1 MSDIDGL
8 LALIPVGAI
17 AQELGIPEDVAQG
30 AVSQVVPT
38 LLGGMA
44 ANAKNVSGAASLEK
58 ALAAH
63 SGVFPRT
70 PVGDP
75 KLDDDSDGDGE
86 KIVSN
91 VFGSKRNDVVTAV
104 ASTGDSNITQDI
116 IAKVLPIVAPIVIG
130 WLASQFFGKKQAAPA
145 EPAAAPAEPAAARE
159 SSGGIDDLLGDLLG
173 GSQSGSQSGSQGGDI
188 LGSVL
193 GGLLGGLLGGG
204 KR

>member
-17 AQELGIPEDVAQG
+17 AQKLGIPEDVARG

-70 PVGDP
+70 PVDDP
-75 KLDDDSDGDGE
+75 KLDDDSDGDGDGDGE

-91 VFGSKRNDVVTAV
+91 VFGSKRNDVVAAV

-145 EPAAAPAEPAAARE
+145 EPAAAPA
-159 SSGGIDDLLGDLLG
+159 SSGGIDDLLGNLLG
-173 GSQSGSQSGSQGGDI
+173 GSQGGFQGGDI

-193 GGLLGGLLGGG
+193 GGLLGGG

>member
-17 AQELGIPEDVAQG
+17 AQKLGIPEDVARG

-63 SGVFPRT
+63 SGAVPG
-70 PVGDP
+70 PAVGD
-75 KLDDDSDGDGE
+75 LRLNGDGDGDGDGE

-91 VFGSKRNDVVTAV
+91 VFGSKKNDVVTAV
-104 ASTGDSNITQDI
+104 ASTGDSNITEDI

-145 EPAAAPAEPAAARE
+145 EPAAAPA
-159 SSGGIDDLLGDLLG
+159 SSGGIDDLLGNLLG
-173 GSQSGSQSGSQGGDI
+173 GSQGGSQGGDI

-193 GGLLGGLLGGG
+193 GGLLGGG

>member
-17 AQELGIPEDVAQG
+17 AQRLGIPEDVARG

-63 SGVFPRT
+63 SGVVPGT

-75 KLDDDSDGDGE
+75 KLDGDSDSDGDGDGE

-91 VFGSKRNDVVTAV
+91 VFGSKKNDVVTAV

-116 IAKVLPIVAPIVIG
+116 IAEVLPIVAPIVIG

-145 EPAAAPAEPAAARE
+145 EPAAAPE

-173 GSQSGSQSGSQGGDI
+173 GSHDGSEGSSQGGSRGDDI
-188 LGSVL
+188 LGNV
-193 GGLLGGLLGGG
+193 LGGLLGGG

>member
-17 AQELGIPEDVAQG
+17 AQKLGIPEDVARG

-63 SGVFPRT
+63 SGVFPGT
-70 PVGDP
+70 PMGDP
-75 KLDDDSDGDGE
+75 KLDDDSDGE

-91 VFGSKRNDVVTAV
+91 VFGSKRNDVVAAV

-130 WLASQFFGKKQAAPA
+130 WLASQFIGTKQATPT
-145 EPAAAPAEPAAARE
+145 EPAAAPA
-159 SSGGIDDLLGDLLG
+159 SSGGISDLLGDLLG
-173 GSQSGSQSGSQGGDI
+173 ESLGGSQGGDI

-193 GGLLGGLLGGG
+193 GGLLGGG

>member
-17 AQELGIPEDVAQG
+17 AQKLGIPEDVARG

-63 SGVFPRT
+63 SGVFPGT

-75 KLDDDSDGDGE
+75 KLDGVDDRDGDGE

-91 VFGSKRNDVVTAV
+91 VFGSKKNDVVAAV

-130 WLASQFFGKKQAAPA
+130 WLASQFFGKK
-145 EPAAAPAEPAAARE
+145 
-159 SSGGIDDLLGDLLG
+159 
-173 GSQSGSQSGSQGGDI
+173 
-188 LGSVL
+188 
-193 GGLLGGLLGGG
+193 
-204 KR
+204 

>member
-17 AQELGIPEDVAQG
+17 AQRLGIPEDVARG

-63 SGVFPRT
+63 SGAVPG
-70 PVGDP
+70 PAVGD
-75 KLDDDSDGDGE
+75 LRLNGDGDGDGE

-145 EPAAAPAEPAAARE
+145 EPAAAPE

-173 GSQSGSQSGSQGGDI
+173 GSQGGFQGGDI

-193 GGLLGGLLGGG
+193 GGLLGGG